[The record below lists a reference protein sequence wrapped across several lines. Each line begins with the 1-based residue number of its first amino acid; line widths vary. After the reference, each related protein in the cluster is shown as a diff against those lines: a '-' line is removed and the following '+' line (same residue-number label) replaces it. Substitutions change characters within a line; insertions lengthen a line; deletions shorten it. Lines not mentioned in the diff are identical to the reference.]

1 MEGREPEAGPHDTG
15 PAEPR
20 AACRAG
26 ENVWSVSPQA
36 VWLQQQEQT
45 ENRPP
50 LLGMNS
56 SHTVSLAVYFEKQP
70 SVIMFSPLPIIFLKE
85 QVTKNWG
92 VCYLAD

>member
-1 MEGREPEAGPHDTG
+1 MSQKQAPTTPDPPSHAQ
-15 PAEPR
+15 PAEL
-20 AACRAG
+20 G
-26 ENVWSVSPQA
+26 SDVWSVSPQA

-85 QVTKNWG
+85 QVTKSWG